1 MRSIERGRACE
12 QVAQHLNAIAELTFR
27 VTPISLRDRYTPL
40 ITRKANQLKYEE
52 GASGIQVIQTELDIL
67 LQEILE
73 KERETKQQ
81 LELEAGD
88 KKKKEE
94 NAKISAEDVTSKQWR
109 ASLKLQREKR
119 KKKVVILVV

>member
-27 VTPISLRDRYTPL
+27 VTPISLRDRYTSL

-52 GASGIQVIQTELDIL
+52 GASGIQVIQTIL

-81 LELEAGD
+81 LELEVGD
-88 KKKKEE
+88 EK
-94 NAKISAEDVTSKQWR
+94 
-109 ASLKLQREKR
+109 EKR
-119 KKKVVILVV
+119 KCENFN